1 MQKWN
6 ENDSLWFKIRV
17 PSDYIK
23 YIVPKGFIS
32 VDGTSLTICDV
43 NITGSWF
50 TFMLVTH
57 TQQNVIIPMKSVGDL
72 VNIEVDIL
80 AKLTQQSISTMLSSY
95 SSNNIRN
102 VEKDSIIENLMSE
115 LTALKARVSTIE
127 NQLKSL

>member
-72 VNIEVDIL
+72 VNIEVESMIFAGL
-80 AKLTQQSISTMLSSY
+80 
-95 SSNNIRN
+95 
-102 VEKDSIIENLMSE
+102 
-115 LTALKARVSTIE
+115 VSMH
-127 NQLKSL
+127 LV